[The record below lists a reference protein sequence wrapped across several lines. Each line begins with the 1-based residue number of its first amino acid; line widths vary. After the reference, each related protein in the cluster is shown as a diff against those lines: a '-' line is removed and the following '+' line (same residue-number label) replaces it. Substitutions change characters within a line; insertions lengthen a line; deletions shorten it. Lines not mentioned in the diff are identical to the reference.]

1 MAHPWWATA
10 IQWIVWGL
18 LMSAIMGWVA
28 RSRKRTLPK
37 TQHGRLRYPITILI
51 IGLAG
56 MAFFLGLAILGNVLP
71 LGGKTAP
78 PLATAVFLGF
88 ATLAAVMTADY
99 FLSRHFVTEEGIDYG
114 RLTGRRGK
122 LDWSEVIEVRYSE
135 SMKWFRLKG
144 HSGAIARVSAMVTGL
159 PDFARLVLAHVPPDA
174 IDPQTRDVLEAT
186 AAGNLPKVWG

>member
-1 MAHPWWATA
+1 
-10 IQWIVWGL
+10 
-18 LMSAIMGWVA
+18 MSAIMGWVA
-28 RSRKRTLPK
+28 RSRMLASRES
-37 TQHGRLRYPITILI
+37 QEGRLKYPPSILV

-56 MAFFLGLAILGNVLP
+56 LAFFLGLAILGNVLP

-78 PLATAVFLGF
+78 PLATTIFLGF

-122 LDWSEVIEVRYSE
+122 FEWSEVIEVRYSE
-135 SMKWFRLKG
+135 SMKWFRLRG
-144 HSGAIARVSAMVTGL
+144 RSGAVARVSAMVIGL
-159 PDFARLVLAHVPPDA
+159 PEFARLVLAHVPADA